1 MMQSRLPP
9 SQPSVVERSSD
20 RSTQRRRRAAA
31 AVEFAVCLTLLIPL
45 LVGVWEVGRLVEVQ
59 QLLANAAREGG
70 RAAAAGQ
77 KTPPQIQQD
86 IVTYLANAG
95 LMVDKSG
102 IWTPVGLTDVTITI
116 TNLTNSSR
124 PDPSTA
130 NQLDHFQVQVTIPFN
145 SVRWV
150 LLNQITTVT
159 QLTATADW
167 YSMKDT
173 PISVNQSIPLE

>member
-1 MMQSRLPP
+1 
-9 SQPSVVERSSD
+9 
-20 RSTQRRRRAAA
+20 
-31 AVEFAVCLTLLIPL
+31 VEFAVCLTLLIPL

-70 RAAAAGQ
+70 RAAAAGK
-77 KTPPQIQQD
+77 KTPTQIQQEV
-86 IVTYLANAG
+86 VTYLANAG

-102 IWTPVGLTDVTITI
+102 IWRPVAQSDVTITI
-116 TNLTNSSR
+116 TNLTSSTR

-150 LLNQITTVT
+150 ILNQITTVT
-159 QLTATADW
+159 QLTAAADW

-173 PISVNQSIPLE
+173 PISVNSSIPLE